1 MQPNRFIRFLA
12 FLVCLASLIA
22 LLFFCIRATINNRGF
37 FESEY
42 TRLDHARS
50 MGMETQELTDATMR
64 MIDYMEGR
72 VPNIDLTVTVNGDR
86 VSMFNDRERAHMVDV
101 RALYQNFSRFATVAA
116 AVFVILLA
124 FSGRPISYSHKG
136 EIRKLRI
143 SSAKAFLHASAA
155 FLLLMTTAGAWVL
168 IDFNSFW
175 ISFHLLFF
183 TNDLWILDP
192 ATSRMINMMPW
203 ELFYDIVLRAGGLF
217 VATWAA
223 FTAVAAE
230 VRRRERKAGL

>member
-1 MQPNRFIRFLA
+1 MQPNRLVRFIAILI
-12 FLVCLASLIA
+12 CLAALIS
-22 LLFFCIRATINNRGF
+22 LLFFAIRITINNRAF

-50 MGMETQELTDATMR
+50 MGMETKELTDATMQ
-64 MIDYMEGR
+64 MIKYMEGTADS
-72 VPNIDLTVTVNGDR
+72 IDLDVTVDGQR

-101 RALYQNFSRFATVAA
+101 RALYQNFMQFTNATA
-116 AVFVILLA
+116 AVFVVFLA
-124 FSGRPISYSHKG
+124 YTGRVITYKHRG
-136 EIRKLRI
+136 EIKKMRI
-143 SSAKAFLHASAA
+143 SGSRAFLNASAV
-155 FLLLMTTAGAWVL
+155 FLLIILAVGAWVL

-217 VATWAA
+217 ALAWALSTGIA
-223 FTAVAAE
+223 IYF
-230 VRRRERKAGL
+230 RRRERRLGQ

>member
-12 FLVCLASLIA
+12 FLVSLAALVS
-22 LLFFCIRATINNRGF
+22 LLFFCVRVTINNRSF
-37 FESEY
+37 FEREY
-42 TRLDHARS
+42 TELDHARS
-50 MGMETQELTDATMR
+50 MGMQTKELTDATMR
-64 MIDYMEGR
+64 MIGYMEGKA
-72 VPNIDLTVTVNGDR
+72 PDIDLTVTVNGER

-101 RALYQNFSRFATVAA
+101 RALYQSFSRFATFTA
-116 AVFVILLA
+116 AVFVIFLA

-136 EIRKLRI
+136 EIRKMRI

-155 FLLLMTTAGAWVL
+155 FLLIMLAVGAWVL

-203 ELFYDIVLRAGGLF
+203 QLFYDIVLRAGGVF
-217 VATWAA
+217 VAAWAA

>member
-1 MQPNRFIRFLA
+1 MQPNRFIRFVA
-12 FLVCLASLIA
+12 FLVCLASLVA
-22 LLFFCIRATINNRGF
+22 LLFCCIRVTINNRRF

-42 TRLDHARS
+42 TALDHARS
-50 MGMETQELTDATMR
+50 MGMQTEELTDATMQ
-64 MIDYMEGR
+64 MIKYMEGTADS
-72 VPNIDLTVTVNGDR
+72 IDITVSVDGERD
-86 VSMFNDRERAHMVDV
+86 SMFNDRERAHMVDV
-101 RALYQNFSRFATVAA
+101 RALYQNFSRFATVTA

-136 EIRKLRI
+136 EIRKMRI

-155 FLLLMTTAGAWVL
+155 FLLIMLAAGAWVL

-203 ELFYDIVLRAGGLF
+203 ELFYDIVLRAGGVF
-217 VATWAA
+217 VAAWAA
-223 FTAVAAE
+223 FVIVASE

>member
-42 TRLDHARS
+42 SRLDHARS

-64 MIDYMEGR
+64 MIDYMEGS
-72 VPNIDLTVTVNGDR
+72 VPDIDLTVTVNGDR

-155 FLLLMTTAGAWVL
+155 FLLIMTAAGAWVL

>member
-1 MQPNRFIRFLA
+1 MQPNRFIRFVA

-64 MIDYMEGR
+64 MIDYMEGS
-72 VPNIDLTVTVNGDR
+72 VPDIDLTVTVNGDR

-101 RALYQNFSRFATVAA
+101 HALYQNFSRFATVAA

-155 FLLLMTTAGAWVL
+155 FLLLMTAAGAWVL